1 MREHRCLILVVLS
14 LACATSSAPE
24 RRPASASAAPPP
36 TGGAVAPTERTAAE
50 VARDGELAK
59 RAAAVVDAFQ
69 NRIPGFA
76 SALTHDGTH
85 LIFGSN
91 REGSLQLYAG
101 EVAQPSGP
109 PRRITPGTE
118 RVQTAQLT
126 RDGKWILFT
135 RDRGADENSHIFR
148 IALDGSGLVDLTP
161 GEGVRNDPPALPL
174 RRADLM
180 IYGRRNVKS
189 PASTLVAQDVGGG
202 AGRAFY
208 QDPAPT
214 FVADAAPDG
223 SRALALRVLSPSE
236 LVLLEIDVA
245 SGAAKRLWPAEGK
258 KEGLGAAA
266 YSADGVTI
274 YLTTDQGGETSA
286 LLALDPASGK
296 VKARWTPDPSTAL
309 PDALLPSP
317 RGDVLA
323 VHVDAGNRHLIR
335 LLEAGTLRERANPDI
350 PQGNSAL
357 GEFTPDGRTMTFSL
371 STPDSPGE
379 PFALDVQ
386 GGKVTRLR
394 ADVRPGLSALTR
406 VEVSVTSAS
415 AFDGKPI
422 PVHTY
427 LPAGRGAQKLPV
439 MVEFHGG
446 PAASSSIGWKPR
458 AQFFVSL
465 GYAWVEP
472 NIRGSTGFGRAWEM
486 ADNREKRGDVLR
498 DMASVNEWVKQ
509 QPWADP
515 SRVVIFGG
523 SYGGWVVLMGLTR
536 QQPLWNVGIDLV
548 GVSDLRTLLRSTDQL
563 IRAIFVDEFGDP
575 DKDEALLAAWSPLPD
590 ADKITAPLFVYQGAN
605 DPRVPRAE
613 SDAIVRSLRSRGRP
627 VEYMVAPN
635 EGHSLDRRENQVE
648 FYSRSA
654 RFLEEHL
661 GH

>member
-1 MREHRCLILVVLS
+1 
-14 LACATSSAPE
+14 
-24 RRPASASAAPPP
+24 
-36 TGGAVAPTERTAAE
+36 
-50 VARDGELAK
+50 
-59 RAAAVVDAFQ
+59 FQ
-69 NRIPGFA
+69 NRIPNFA
-76 SALTHDGTH
+76 GALTHDGAH
-85 LIFGSN
+85 LVFGSN

-101 EVAQPSGP
+101 EVAQPSAA

-118 RVQTAQLT
+118 RVQTAALT
-126 RDGKWILFT
+126 RDGKGILFT

-161 GEGVRNDPPALPL
+161 GEGVRSDPPALPL
-174 RRADLM
+174 RRTDLM
-180 IYGRRNVKS
+180 IFGRRSVKS
-189 PASTLVAQDVGGG
+189 PASTLVAQDLSGG
-202 AGRAFY
+202 AGRDFY
-208 QDPAPT
+208 KDPAPT
-214 FVADAAPDG
+214 FVADASPDG
-223 SRALALRVLSPSE
+223 SRALAVRVISVSE
-236 LVLLEIDVA
+236 FVLLEIDVA

-258 KEGLGAAA
+258 KEALGTAA
-266 YSADGVTI
+266 YSADGATV

-286 LLALDPASGK
+286 LLALDPASGN
-296 VKARWTPDPSTAL
+296 VKARWTPDPSTAII
-309 PDALLPSP
+309 DALIPSP

-335 LLEAGTLRERANPDI
+335 LLEAGSLRERATSGIPD
-350 PQGNSAL
+350 GNSAL
-357 GEFTPDGRTMTFSL
+357 GEFTPDGRTMTFAL

-379 PFALDVQ
+379 PYALDVQ
-386 GGKVTRLR
+386 TGKVAVLR
-394 ADVRPGLSALTR
+394 ADARPGLSSLTK
-406 VEVSVTSAS
+406 VEVTVASVP

-427 LPAGRGAQKLPV
+427 LPKGHGGQKLPV

-458 AQFFVSL
+458 AQFFASL

-472 NIRGSTGFGRAWEM
+472 NVRGSTGFGRAWEM
-486 ADNREKRGDVLR
+486 ADNREKRGDVLE
-498 DMASVNEWVKQ
+498 DMASVNAWVKQ

-536 QQPLWNVGIDLV
+536 QQPLWSVGIDLV
-548 GVSDLRTLLRSTDQL
+548 GVADLRTLLRSTDQL

-590 ADKITAPLFVYQGAN
+590 AGKITAPLFVYQGQN

-613 SDAIVRSLRSRGRP
+613 SDAIVSALRSRGRP
-627 VEYMVAPN
+627 VEYMVAPD
-635 EGHSLDRRENQVE
+635 EGHSLDRRENQLE
-648 FYSRSA
+648 FYARSA

-661 GH
+661 GR